1 MKKVILVSAVL
12 LIFAGLVSAPVAA
25 ATKVNFGLKAGV
37 SLSNNAWSDDDGTEK
52 ILVRPTFGVFAVFN
66 LTPMLAIQPE
76 VNYLVMGEWWGS
88 DSLKIVEAFTYIH
101 IPVLLKVRL
110 MKEGKIIPALFAGPA
125 IGFLLSAKE
134 AGDDVKSFFK
144 DTDFGADF
152 GLGAEMAAGKMKV
165 VFDARFYLGLTN
177 AFSRPAIVMAL
188 APTDFTMKNRAFS
201 LTVGV
206 IF

>member
-1 MKKVILVSAVL
+1 MKKAVL
-12 LIFAGLVSAPVAA
+12 ISVVLLVFAGLVSAPLAA
-25 ATKVNFGLKAGV
+25 ASKVNFGLRAGV

-52 ILVRPTFGVFAVFN
+52 ILVRPTFGAFAVFN

-76 VNYLVMGEWWGS
+76 VNYLVMGEWWNS

-110 MKEGKIIPALFAGPA
+110 MREGKIIPALFVGPA

-134 AGDDVKSFFK
+134 AGDDVKAFFK

-152 GLGAEMAAGKMKV
+152 GLGAEMAAGNMKV
-165 VFDARFYLGLTN
+165 VFDAR
-177 AFSRPAIVMAL
+177 
-188 APTDFTMKNRAFS
+188 
-201 LTVGV
+201 
-206 IF
+206 